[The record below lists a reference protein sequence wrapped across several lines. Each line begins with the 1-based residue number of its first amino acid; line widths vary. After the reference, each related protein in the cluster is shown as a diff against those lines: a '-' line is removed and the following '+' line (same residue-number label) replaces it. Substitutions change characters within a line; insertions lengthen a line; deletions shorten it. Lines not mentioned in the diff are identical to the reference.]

1 MCNIFGSFTTCSLT
15 FEFPC
20 LNFIISIENRFS
32 FFFFFKNSF
41 SYKLVMTLQ
50 GVISPS
56 KVFLIVAFKKVW
68 QSL

>member
-1 MCNIFGSFTTCSLT
+1 MCNIFGSFTICSLT

-20 LNFIISIENRFS
+20 LNLSSALKTAFL
-32 FFFFFKNSF
+32 FFFFENSF
-41 SYKLVMTLQ
+41 SYKLFMTLQ